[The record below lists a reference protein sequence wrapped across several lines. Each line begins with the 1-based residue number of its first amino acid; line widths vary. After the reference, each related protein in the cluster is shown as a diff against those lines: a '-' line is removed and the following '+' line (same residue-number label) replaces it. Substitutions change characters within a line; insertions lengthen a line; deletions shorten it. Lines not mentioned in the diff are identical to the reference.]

1 MEKKTID
8 RLVDALKVIEKV
20 EYIEPKQYLTDGY
33 YSELPHLIQ
42 ESIKLANESLIHE
55 CKPNFDNIEIL
66 KKHGF
71 FVYPGEKDSFG
82 WLTGCIRTKKGII
95 VFG

>member
-33 YSELPHLIQ
+33 MSEKPQIIQ
-42 ESIKLANESLIHE
+42 ETVSLANDCLICD